1 MKKLFFLAL
10 LSMLISCEKDS
21 GCKTCTTKTT
31 CTGGYTTSA
40 TFEACGQD
48 LKEID
53 GKTIKSTASSGG
65 VTVTCTAKTTC
76 R

>member
-1 MKKLFFLAL
+1 MKKILFLFCVI
-10 LSMLISCEKDS
+10 MFFSCEKDT
-21 GCKTCTTKTT
+21 GCKSCTTVTT
-31 CTGGYTTSA
+31 CTGGYTTST